1 MGGVDLVLSIV
12 CDRSTAER
20 RGEPPPHTHTLR
32 HTDVQTHANTELP
45 LALSTNTLHLFL
57 TAQLWLLFT
66 CTLFVGNSCTYSF
79 KIQPEK

>member
-20 RGEPPPHTHTLR
+20 RGDPPTHTR
-32 HTDVQTHANTELP
+32 THARTQTRTDVQTHANTELP

-57 TAQLWLLFT
+57 TAQLWLFT
-66 CTLFVGNSCTYSF
+66 CTLFVGKQLRF
-79 KIQPEK
+79 